1 MKMATTNVFANLKN
15 AGKVSVL
22 YGWNL
27 PSYANIA
34 ALPTDIPAVNADGG
48 KTFQKAMLENTGQEV
63 TWKGL
68 PLLANPLVTTANGG
82 WYASDKD
89 EEVILNTTAPPVD
102 TWDNDV
108 LITGVAPTVT
118 PNTKLIS
125 TTLSGN
131 VHLFQVERD
140 VTGAVTGYVEITANK
155 LGTIEDNTLV
165 TEADVLALTP
175 LRTSTIYVNP
185 DSGAKWIV
193 DQYGGVQTLSDGEYQ
208 LNLVTNVI
216 SLVSGAE
223 TVVDINWVE
232 GAGAT
237 DLLSRNP
244 NILDGVDVE
253 TVNNYSMIIVARDP
267 SNNSQLSVDGWAIRQ
282 ISNTEFGVTANV
294 DADVRLTAMMPVK
307 KL

>member
-1 MKMATTNVFANLKN
+1 MATTNVFANLKN

>member
-1 MKMATTNVFANLKN
+1 MATTNVFANLKN

-22 YGWNL
+22 DGWNL

-34 ALPTDIPAVNADGG
+34 GLPTDIPAVNADGG
-48 KTFQKAMLENTGQEV
+48 KTFQKAMLEDTGQEV

-108 LITGVAPTVT
+108 LIRGVAPTVT

-155 LGTIEDNTLV
+155 LGTIEDNTLQ

-244 NILDGVDVE
+244 NILDGEDVE
-253 TVNNYSMIIVARDP
+253 TVNDYSMIIVARDP